1 MDGETMIRSRAS
13 DRHDPE
19 DHLGPLSRK
28 LVGFERA
35 QVRVPIDLPERLPE
49 IVGALEAEAEALSV
63 PPAPPEVPH
72 AAR

>member
-19 DHLGPLSRK
+19 TLLAGMRLGLRMGAEMVRDAAGRLSYP
-28 LVGFERA
+28 A
-35 QVRVPIDLPERLPE
+35 QIAA
-49 IVGALEAEAEALSV
+49 ALEAEAEALSV